1 MASDEEVEERPP
13 DHVLEDD
20 DEEGVAV
27 VDLEHAH
34 HVAVRRQPRQDPHLA
49 QDVVQ
54 DVLCGWCAAGAS
66 IQLLLWFTISI
77 TVKVISLRKLA
88 SRHNELILA
97 IGDKNWLRF

>member
-34 HVAVRRQPRQDPHLA
+34 HVAVRRQPRQDPNLA

-54 DVLCGWCAAGAS
+54 DVLCGW
-66 IQLLLWFTISI
+66 
-77 TVKVISLRKLA
+77 
-88 SRHNELILA
+88 
-97 IGDKNWLRF
+97 

>member
-1 MASDEEVEERPP
+1 MLPWRSLVLDLSRHLIMNYLIIKLIINTLASDEQVEERPP

-54 DVLCGWCAAGAS
+54 DVLCGW
-66 IQLLLWFTISI
+66 
-77 TVKVISLRKLA
+77 
-88 SRHNELILA
+88 
-97 IGDKNWLRF
+97 